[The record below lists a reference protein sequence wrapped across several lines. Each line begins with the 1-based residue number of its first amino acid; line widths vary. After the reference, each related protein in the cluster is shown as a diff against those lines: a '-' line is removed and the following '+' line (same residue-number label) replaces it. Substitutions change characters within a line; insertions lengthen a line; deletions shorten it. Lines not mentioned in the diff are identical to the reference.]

1 MNILLVA
8 GGKKQ
13 TWPILKKYDKYM
25 GIDRGSFHL
34 LEENLPL
41 DFAIGD
47 FDSLTSE
54 ERALVRKYAKNFFQ
68 APAEKDDTDT
78 QLALM
83 MAIENYP
90 NAEID
95 IIGATGGR
103 IDHFLA
109 NLWIVLE
116 ERFQPFA
123 HNISI
128 LDNQNSIRFF
138 LPGKYSIRKEKEMK
152 YLAYCCLTPIENLSL
167 MESKYLLKNVK
178 VEYPTSFASNE
189 FISNEASFAFEKG
202 IIAVIQSKD

>member
-13 TWPILKKYDKYM
+13 TWPSLKKYDKYI
-25 GIDRGSFHL
+25 GIDRGSFYL
-34 LEENLPL
+34 LEEDLPL

-47 FDSLTSE
+47 FDSLSSE
-54 ERALVRKYAKNFFQ
+54 ERERVRQDAKNFFQ

-78 QLALM
+78 QLALL
-83 MAIENYP
+83 MAIEHFP
-90 NAEID
+90 NAKID

-116 ERFQPFA
+116 KRFQPFA
-123 HNISI
+123 HNISL
-128 LDNQNSIRFF
+128 LDKQNVIRFF
-138 LPGKYSIRKEKEMK
+138 LPGKYSVRKEKGMK
-152 YLAYCCLTPIENLSL
+152 YLAYCCLTPIDNLSL
-167 MESKYLLKNVK
+167 MESKYLLENVK
-178 VEYPTSFASNE
+178 VEHPTSFASNE
-189 FISNEASFAFEKG
+189 FITDEASFIFETG